1 MKRRSI
7 VATRQVIESRPEIE
21 SLDRIYVGE
30 RASIGDE
37 PIVITRLE
45 VDGDVRI
52 LEGWHARTGQL
63 FGWRWEEAVAAAKKP
78 KATKPTRG
86 KRKPLGVEA

>member
-7 VATRQVIESRPEIE
+7 VATRQVIESRPDIE
-21 SLDRIYVGE
+21 SLERIYVGE

-45 VDGDVRI
+45 VDGNIRI

-63 FGWRWEEAVAAAKKP
+63 LGWRWEEAGKKP
-78 KATKPTRG
+78 KASKPTRG
-86 KRKPLGVEA
+86 KRKPMGVEA

>member
-21 SLDRIYVGE
+21 SLERIYVGE

-45 VDGDVRI
+45 VDGDIRI

-63 FGWRWEEAVAAAKKP
+63 FGWRWEEAGKKP
-78 KATKPTRG
+78 KVSKPMRG
-86 KRKPLGVEA
+86 RRKSLGVEA

>member
-7 VATRQVIESRPEIE
+7 VATRQIIEERPEVE
-21 SLDRIYVGE
+21 SLEKIYVGE
-30 RASIGDE
+30 RANIGEE
-37 PIVITRLE
+37 PIIVTRFE
-45 VDGDVRI
+45 EDGENRI

-63 FGWRWEEAVAAAKKP
+63 LGWRWEEAQAKSRK
-78 KATKPTRG
+78 TKPTRG